1 MDLIQIGSL
10 IVGPLVGVLAAY
22 QINEWRRENLDRDR
36 KKFFNNLLF
45 EEISKSIILLKANK
59 TNLIPI
65 DGWNSLVNS
74 GDVALF
80 KDQAIQFSDVYFKI
94 QMHNY
99 EATRTR
105 DALEAEISIPKFK
118 QDLDVSLG
126 PLKANLKLEQIFP
139 RFSELKCNLLTTS
152 DKLLEDLEALKE
164 LLAAVDTDSS
174 YPGYNDPRY
183 EEIKKELSLD
193 KK

>member
-10 IVGPLVGVLAAY
+10 IIGPLVGVLAAY
-22 QINEWRRENLDRDR
+22 QINEWRRWKLDQDR
-36 KKFFNNLLF
+36 KKFFKNLLF
-45 EEISKSIILLKANK
+45 EEVKKSITLLKQNK

-80 KDQAIQFSDVYFKI
+80 EDQAIQLSDVYFKI

-118 QDLDVSLG
+118 QNTDVSLG
-126 PLKANLKLEQIFP
+126 PLKFSLEIEQIFP
-139 RFSELKCNLLTTS
+139 RFSELKSNLLITT
-152 DKLLEDLEALKE
+152 DKLLKDLEALKE
-164 LLAAVDTDSS
+164 LLAAVDVDSH

-183 EEIKKELSLD
+183 EEIKAEIALA